1 MPLTGDS
8 ETTATEAS
16 PEIHPKAWL
25 ACSPQCLRYLIF
37 TLCAALYLLPFMRV
51 LIQATGGDEGSLAYG
66 AVRIV
71 HGQVFARDFFEA
83 MGPGTFYWLA
93 AFNLIGVLRA
103 HPVMTR
109 VGSVAVFKD
118 DPVLA
123 FISTHVAAGEEM
135 FVFPYYSMYCFLSAF
150 SCKACE
156 TPRYVICRNEANCAA
171 DSTH

>member
-1 MPLTGDS
+1 MNVS
-8 ETTATEAS
+8 AS
-16 PEIHPKAWL
+16 ASAVHAS
-25 ACSPQCLRYLIF
+25 SPRRSSSWSSYLVF
-37 TLCAALYLLPFMRV
+37 TLSASLFLLPFMGIIR
-51 LIQATGGDEGSLAYG
+51 IKTDEGELLSG
-66 AVRIV
+66 AVRIAQ
-71 HGQVFARDFFEA
+71 GQVFARDFIDV